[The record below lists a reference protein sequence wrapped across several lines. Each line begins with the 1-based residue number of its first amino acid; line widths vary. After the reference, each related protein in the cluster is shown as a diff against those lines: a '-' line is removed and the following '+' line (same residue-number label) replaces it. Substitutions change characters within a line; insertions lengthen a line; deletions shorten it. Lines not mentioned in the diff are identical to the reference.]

1 MRVAFV
7 GGFDPDYPRVRGLR
21 EGLEARGVEVRMLAV
36 SPRAGFGARQAAM
49 IAAWAGRAAGVDA
62 FIVPSFGHRDV
73 ALLAL
78 LARLSGAPLLFD
90 PLVSRWDTQVRDIG
104 RVKDGSFASLRLR
117 LSDRVSMALA
127 DIVLCDTWEHG
138 EFFSSAFGV
147 PRRKLARVPVGADR
161 AAFDLGAKR
170 SASTDRSAPRPM
182 AESGGTAAAGARP
195 FEIAFVGGFLPLHG
209 TAVIVQA
216 AALLEARHG
225 PDFARFTLAGH
236 GMHAYRVDRDL
247 ASLGLRCVR
256 RLPRVPY
263 EEALRVMAA
272 ADVALGIF
280 GVSEKAGRVVPH
292 KVYQSLALG
301 VPTVTRRSAAIAE
314 FFRDGRD
321 GQEGEALV
329 TIPAGDAKALARALE
344 ELARD
349 PARRDRIG
357 AAGRA
362 AALAQGSP
370 GRLGEALLEAVARSR
385 AATAPRMKR

>member
-1 MRVAFV
+1 V
-7 GGFDPDYPRVRGLR
+7 GGFDPDYPRTRGLR
-21 EGLEARGVEVRMLAV
+21 EGLEARGVEVRTLSV
-36 SPRAGFGARQAAM
+36 SPRAGFGARQVAM
-49 IAAWAGRAAGVDA
+49 IAVWAGRAAGVDA
-62 FIVPSFGHRDV
+62 FLVPSFGHRDV

-104 RVKDGSFASLRLR
+104 RVRDGSFASFRLR

-138 EFFSSAFGV
+138 EFFSSACGV

-161 AAFDLGAKR
+161 AAFDLGAER
-170 SASTDRSAPRPM
+170 SAHRPAPEPGAATGTRPL
-182 AESGGTAAAGARP
+182 EV
-195 FEIAFVGGFLPLHG
+195 AFVGGFLPLHG

-216 AALLEARHG
+216 AALLETRHG

-247 ASLGLRCVR
+247 ASLGLRSVR
-256 RLPRVPY
+256 RVPRVPY
-263 EEALRVMAA
+263 SEALRILAA

-329 TIPAGDAKALARALE
+329 TIPAGDAPALARALE

-349 PARRDRIG
+349 PARRERVG

-370 GRLGEALLEAVARSR
+370 GRIGEALVEAIVRSR
-385 AATAPRMKR
+385 AATAPRVKR

>member
-7 GGFDPDYPRVRGLR
+7 GGFDPDYPRTRGLR
-21 EGLEARGVEVRMLAV
+21 EGLEARGVEVRTLSV

-49 IAAWAGRAAGVDA
+49 IATWAGRAAGVDA
-62 FIVPSFGHRDV
+62 FLVPSFGHRDV

-104 RVKDGSFASLRLR
+104 RVRDGSFASFRLR

-161 AAFDLGAKR
+161 ATFDLGAER
-170 SASTDRSAPRPM
+170 SARRPAPEPT
-182 AESGGTAAAGARP
+182 AEARARP

-247 ASLGLRCVR
+247 ASLGLRSVR
-256 RLPRVPY
+256 RVPRVPY
-263 EEALRVMAA
+263 AEALRILAA

-329 TIPAGDAKALARALE
+329 TIPAGDAPALALALE

-349 PARRDRIG
+349 PARRERVG
-357 AAGRA
+357 AAGRV

-370 GRLGEALLEAVARSR
+370 DRIGEALVEAIVRSR
-385 AATAPRMKR
+385 AATAPRVKR